1 MRIRRKPWARPELAV
16 CPYFYENA
24 YAQRGHWHTLF
35 TRPQPM
41 YLELGIGKGAFIA
54 QAAAAHPEINYMG
67 VDIKSDV
74 IGVARRRIEAE
85 FAAGDERSRS
95 GCAHLHQFLQPMADR
110 VVPQKAADASAPIGE
125 LSHDFGGKRRN
136 SLQNGR

>member
-1 MRIRRKPWARPELAV
+1 MNPGKEEFPMRIRRKPWARPELAV

-41 YLELGIGKGAFIA
+41 YLELGIGNGAFIA

-67 VDIKSDV
+67 V
-74 IGVARRRIEAE
+74 
-85 FAAGDERSRS
+85 AGRQC
-95 GCAHLHQFLQPMADR
+95 GAGT
-110 VVPQKAADASAPIGE
+110 V
-125 LSHDFGGKRRN
+125 
-136 SLQNGR
+136 